1 MPLIDGCP
9 MKNLNESIG
18 RNHLYEKPVFR
29 PLGFPVHFHPVTEEV
44 IASTGDFGLP
54 PIRDIKTLRDGKV
67 VAITTA

>member
-1 MPLIDGCP
+1 V
-9 MKNLNESIG
+9 
-18 RNHLYEKPVFR
+18 YEKPVFR